1 VRTDAWGEAQDQNI
15 HNSRDGNNSSP
26 DSSLRRAISRVLRFC
41 SKTRSP
47 ATENMLLELDNVR
60 KIVSREASYFNDPSM
75 SEESKKK
82 RLNLLFVKDLLDGV
96 NGMILDHKDR
106 RENDLKNEVEGWQK
120 VVAAAVLCL
129 SSFGMLYYVYL
140 FAMRQSTS
148 RQRAWFNSFQV
159 WLVCEV
165 FVISSGLVLV
175 EHVLIPLWSLK
186 EVQRVKEQ
194 IVSDILKYQSKL
206 KSLKSKSSGV
216 VKGKEAN
223 GAKEGKGTAGKSSS
237 KDNKTCEEEDEEKE
251 VESDPRSFN
260 AAEFLF
266 PSYRIARLFPE
277 YSESQLI
284 LQYKTPWPKKSFKG
298 GGEKSMRK
306 RYDKRFEFIPK
317 TIGRVGVF
325 VLSNL
330 IQLPPSIQDMGLQMA
345 LLTLCGYVLKFHV
358 MLFEINPLLSGVPS
372 LMLASMSFSTRDPRS
387 GQTDDLS
394 CREPSSG

>member
-1 VRTDAWGEAQDQNI
+1 
-15 HNSRDGNNSSP
+15 
-26 DSSLRRAISRVLRFC
+26 
-41 SKTRSP
+41 
-47 ATENMLLELDNVR
+47 
-60 KIVSREASYFNDPSM
+60 
-75 SEESKKK
+75 
-82 RLNLLFVKDLLDGV
+82 
-96 NGMILDHKDR
+96 
-106 RENDLKNEVEGWQK
+106 
-120 VVAAAVLCL
+120 
-129 SSFGMLYYVYL
+129 
-140 FAMRQSTS
+140 MRQSTS

-223 GAKEGKGTAGKSSS
+223 GTKEGKGTAGKSSS

-372 LMLASMSFSTRDPRS
+372 LMLATVVYVLLYSGSNRRVISSTYPAAQSHEHDSNDGPHSGKIDSHPSSDPPLQSAHLSSPSLLSS
-387 GQTDDLS
+387 GEHSSSSSSLSDLFEISSSSDENDSDLS
-394 CREPSSG
+394 SHPSFVSSSPSSLFSDED